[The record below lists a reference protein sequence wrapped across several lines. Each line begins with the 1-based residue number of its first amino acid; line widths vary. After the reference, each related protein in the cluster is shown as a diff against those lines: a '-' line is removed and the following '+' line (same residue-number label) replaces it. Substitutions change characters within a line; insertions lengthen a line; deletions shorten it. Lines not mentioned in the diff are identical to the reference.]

1 MDRGTSGLPARKRIL
16 FVDDEP
22 AILAGLRNL
31 FRREHLRW
39 DMVFALGGED
49 ALSEARKQPFDVVV
63 SDQGMPGMDGTTL
76 LSTIN
81 EEHPETA
88 LIMLSGYVDTASIL
102 CVLPTLL
109 VLTKPCDTPM
119 LREAIERSI
128 DPAPPMVAS
137 EMSQRLELDLHCTR

>member
-1 MDRGTSGLPARKRIL
+1 MARDTSHLLGRKRIL

-22 AILAGLRNL
+22 AILAGLRNI
-31 FRREHLRW
+31 FRKDRMRW

-49 ALSEARKQPFDVVV
+49 ALGEARKQPFDVVV
-63 SDQGMPGMDGTTL
+63 SDQGMPGIDGTTL

-88 LIMLSGYVDTASIL
+88 LIMLSGFIDTAPIV
-102 CVLPTLL
+102 CALPTLC
-109 VLTKPCDTPM
+109 VLTKPCDTAM

-128 DPAPPMVAS
+128 DQP
-137 EMSQRLELDLHCTR
+137 C